1 MPDTWTAEG
10 EPLTQH
16 VAAPNQ
22 PLPDRVATPAP
33 VVTHVNSASQSQPH
47 LSLTTMTF
55 TEDNRTYHQAEKPI
69 ISPSEMTL
77 RNGHSVLPCENSGRT
92 GTLPG

>member
-1 MPDTWTAEG
+1 MAEG

-16 VAAPNQ
+16 VAAPDQ

-33 VVTHVNSASQSQPH
+33 VVTHVNSASQSQH
-47 LSLTTMTF
+47 TFLSETQPL
-55 TEDNRTYHQAEKPI
+55 TEDNRIYHQAERPTS
-69 ISPSEMTL
+69 SPHEKSL

>member
-33 VVTHVNSASQSQPH
+33 VVTHVNSASPSQPH
-47 LSLTTMTF
+47 LLLTNTAS
-55 TEDNRTYHQAEKPI
+55 DSR
-69 ISPSEMTL
+69 
-77 RNGHSVLPCENSGRT
+77 
-92 GTLPG
+92 